1 MGQTILS
8 VVADVAPASRDVLQD
23 LLEGLRRDEE
33 AVSPQFP
40 LMYDRLRSAIPALH
54 FMSITIFSDA
64 QYDPTLVIECN
75 FDGAAGPFFARFEEA
90 YGPLL
95 RDMLR
100 CCKVPPNPLADMF
113 ANIVAAGSRAP
124 VAPMLEA
131 LTIWPAVSHQGNR
144 GMRRE
149 RIERERGL
157 FQAVCHELDTDEAC
171 RTQDIMVIH
180 QTLRARMMQ
189 RFDWLNTVE
198 PALIPNTEDLADKC
212 RLGVF
217 LLMLVVLLTI
227 PGIVLSLL
235 VPIWGSGLL
244 LTIAMVWAATR
255 LDWLR
260 ELDRDTGQPVSRWLA
275 GTLLI
280 PVVSFM
286 LISILPSHELW
297 QLPRLM
303 LSGVSGIV
311 PVILLLLFWLRLL
324 EKRDTSLDAPV
335 QDERTVQELANRED
349 QVNQNHMISIVHL
362 KPGILRAALVRLAL
376 PALNLVLRVLPAARQ
391 GYLASMRTIHF
402 AHWAILSNGSR
413 LMFHSNFDG
422 TWESYLDDFI
432 EKAHGGLTLAWCCG
446 VGFPPTRFL
455 VLDGATQGRRFKSW
469 ARHSMAASLFWFS
482 AYHELPVNQIDRQR
496 RIADGLRRSNLTQQ
510 EAEAWALDL

>member
-1 MGQTILS
+1 MAQTILS

-23 LLEGLRRDEE
+23 LIAVLRRDEE
-33 AVSPQFP
+33 AFSPQFP
-40 LMYDRLRSAIPALH
+40 VMYDRLRSAIPSLH
-54 FMSITIFSDA
+54 FMSITIFPDA
-64 QYDPTLVIECN
+64 QYEPLLVIECN
-75 FDGAAGPFFARFEEA
+75 FDGAAGPFFAQLEEA

-100 CCKVPPNPLADMF
+100 CCKVPPNPMSDMF
-113 ANIVAAGSRAP
+113 ANVVAAGSRAP

-131 LTIWPAVSHQGNR
+131 LTVWPAVSHQGNR

-149 RIERERGL
+149 RIEREHAL
-157 FQAVCHELDTDEAC
+157 FKAVCRELDTDATY
-171 RTQDIMVIH
+171 RGQDIMAIH
-180 QTLRARMMQ
+180 QTLQARMVQ
-189 RFDWLNTVE
+189 RFDWLNTAE

-212 RLGVF
+212 RLVGF
-217 LLMLVVLLTI
+217 LLMLGVALTV
-227 PGIVLSLL
+227 PGIVLSLMM
-235 VPIWGSGLL
+235 PIWVSGSL
-244 LTIAMVWAATR
+244 LTIAMAWAAMK

-260 ELDRDTGQPVSRWLA
+260 ELDRHTGQPVSQWLA
-275 GTLLI
+275 ATLLI

-286 LISILPSHELW
+286 LISILPSHEPW
-297 QLPRLM
+297 QLLRLA
-303 LSGVSGIV
+303 LSGVSGII

-335 QDERTVQELANRED
+335 QDERVVQELAKHED

-362 KPGILRAALVRLAL
+362 KPGALRATLIRLAL
-376 PALNLVLRVLPAARQ
+376 CALNLVLRVLPASRQ

-432 EKAHGGLTLAWCCG
+432 EKAHAGLTLAWCCG

-496 RIADGLRRSNLTQQ
+496 RLAEGLRKSNLTQQ